1 MGVSGVDPA
10 CGRAG
15 EFVALGE
22 GAFALGEWR
31 EEEEDVAIGDGQVED
46 DVALGVLVAACDV
59 AVEACKGQSV
69 S

>member
-1 MGVSGVDPA
+1 MPTHNTASG
-10 CGRAG
+10 
-15 EFVALGE
+15 
-22 GAFALGEWR
+22 ALGEWR